1 MAYVKTEWKDFP
13 SEDTPITASALNNI
27 EDGVEDLDTRLTTA
41 EGEID
46 NLQTDVDNLQT
57 DVDNLQNSS
66 KVLYDNP
73 SGTTGTITLN
83 DSAANFTYI
92 EIIYRTSNNS
102 YDSAKIYNPDGKSV
116 NLFTGNYYDNVIY
129 NQTKTV
135 NISGTIIS
143 PSSVQIAEG
152 VYING
157 STNTIVTNDRI
168 WIHRVVGYR

>member
-46 NLQTDVDNLQT
+46 NLQTDVDNLQ
-57 DVDNLQNSS
+57 NSS

-73 SGTTGTITLN
+73 SGTTGTVTLA

-102 YDSAKIYNPDGKSV
+102 YDSVKIHNPNGKSV

-143 PSSVQIAEG
+143 PTIGQIAVG
-152 VYING
+152 IYTNG
-157 STNTIVTNDRI
+157 STNTIITNDSI
-168 WIHRVVGYR
+168 WIHRVIGYR